1 MYAQTTNY
9 ALAALEGTGARLASM
24 PAPTAIG
31 IMVEKEYQQKL
42 GCAPQD
48 DIINYMFS
56 CMDEDVVKV
65 DLYSALVEH
74 NDEYIYYRTDHHW
87 SSLGAY
93 YAYEALCEAFGYE
106 AAPLSSF
113 EEWDQGV
120 YEGSLYYS
128 AARTSK
134 LKVDNVY
141 AYIPQGDIEM
151 VICRDGRSGFDWP
164 LLTDMTNSG
173 NNTKYMTF
181 LAGDHALCIITNNSI
196 PDAPNCVIIK
206 DSYGNPVAPYLT
218 QNYHK
223 VYVIDYRKY
232 TVMNLRSFVE
242 QYEID
247 DVIMLNNLNA
257 AQHVPTCESLKHLVK

>member
-1 MYAQTTNY
+1 
-9 ALAALEGTGARLASM
+9 
-24 PAPTAIG
+24 
-31 IMVEKEYQQKL
+31 
-42 GCAPQD
+42 
-48 DIINYMFS
+48 
-56 CMDEDVVKV
+56 
-65 DLYSALVEH
+65 
-74 NDEYIYYRTDHHW
+74 
-87 SSLGAY
+87 
-93 YAYEALCEAFGYE
+93 
-106 AAPLSSF
+106 
-113 EEWDQGV
+113 
-120 YEGSLYYS
+120 
-128 AARTSK
+128 
-134 LKVDNVY
+134 
-141 AYIPQGDIEM
+141 M